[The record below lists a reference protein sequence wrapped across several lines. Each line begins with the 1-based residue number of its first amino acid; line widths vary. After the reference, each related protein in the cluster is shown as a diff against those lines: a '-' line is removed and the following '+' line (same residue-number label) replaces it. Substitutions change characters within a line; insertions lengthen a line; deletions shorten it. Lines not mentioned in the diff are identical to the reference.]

1 MRNNFFLI
9 INILIYLFLTNNLLS
24 NELKISSSEV
34 KVSKKELK
42 ILLKGN
48 VEAIDKQNNILKA
61 DEAEYSKDKDLLSSF
76 GLTTV
81 ITKEK
86 YIFKS
91 KNVLFDNKNKIIK
104 SKN

>member
-1 MRNNFFLI
+1 M
-9 INILIYLFLTNNLLS
+9 LS

-34 KVSKKELK
+34 KVSKKNAK

-48 VEAIDKQNNILKA
+48 VEAIDKQNNILKVMKRNI
-61 DEAEYSKDKDLLSSF
+61 SKDKDLLNSF

-86 YIFKS
+86 FIFKS
-91 KNVLFDNKNKIIK
+91 KNVFLIIK
-104 SKN
+104 IKL